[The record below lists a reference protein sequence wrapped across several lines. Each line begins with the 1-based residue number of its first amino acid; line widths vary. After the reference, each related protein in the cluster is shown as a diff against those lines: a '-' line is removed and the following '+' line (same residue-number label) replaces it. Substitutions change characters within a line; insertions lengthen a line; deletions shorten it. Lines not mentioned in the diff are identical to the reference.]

1 METVKQADQN
11 HWNGC
16 ILGSPELSD
25 SRTVRFSELLDNWIV
40 RQSDSPAIGLLENCR
55 IIKIVRLLI
64 CWKCRISSLK
74 WKLLDRLIRIVGMVV
89 FSDSRNCQ
97 ILGLSD
103 SRNCWIIGLLDSQIV
118 G

>member
-64 CWKCRISSLK
+64 CWKCRISSFK
-74 WKLLDRLIRIVGMVV
+74 WKLLDRLIRIV
-89 FSDSRNCQ
+89 R
-97 ILGLSD
+97 
-103 SRNCWIIGLLDSQIV
+103 IV
-118 G
+118 R